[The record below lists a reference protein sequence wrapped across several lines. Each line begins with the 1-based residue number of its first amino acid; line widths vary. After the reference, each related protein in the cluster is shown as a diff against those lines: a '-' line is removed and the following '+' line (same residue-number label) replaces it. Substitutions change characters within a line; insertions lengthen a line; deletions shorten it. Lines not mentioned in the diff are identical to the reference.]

1 MSATSAPIAVLVTF
15 LFLAGCATSGNMI
28 INEGLPNPNSVVTNP
43 LVTNYKRDDTQ
54 VMESEG
60 AAPGNSIEHPSIGQ
74 WPQGWQLGEPDLIV
88 KFRAPYSLP
97 LEDSD
102 VFRNF
107 VITNVT
113 ASDRY
118 VRALEFRL
126 GNRGVVHHAEFRL
139 DESDAS
145 LRRDHEEPEV
155 GFGGMDNPTAHY
167 PDGHFVNW
175 VPGKRAT
182 ELAEGLAWRLPAQ
195 ADLVVQL
202 HMMPSGIDEVIDPM
216 IGLYFTDQP
225 PALNPQMLWLGSRWL
240 PIAADDS
247 SFTTRDSYELPF
259 DVEVMSVLPHC
270 HFICN
275 GIKAWATLP
284 DGSEQWLAKN
294 EKWDFYSQ
302 EEFNFK
308 QLLSLPRGTTLSM
321 EFSYDNSAHNSSN
334 PNDPPQ
340 DIEFGP
346 LSTNEMADLWIQ
358 VMPRNNRE
366 GIDLQ
371 HSSSRHLQMK
381 KRERLKQQIE
391 LEPDVNRYLE
401 LARSY
406 SRANQSH
413 EAVTQLQN
421 ALEHAPENTTVLEN
435 LAIALTN
442 MGRQDEALL
451 HWRRC
456 VQLSPNDS
464 RAQLNLGTALGFL
477 NQAAEAE
484 FHLQRATQLDPNSAP
499 TFFRLGRTQS
509 YLGRFDD
516 ALGSFRTAMALNPD
530 EPMAL
535 GAAARLLATHPDSSK
550 RRPSEALDLAN
561 RVLKQLPRPDAS
573 SLSTLAMAQAA
584 AGDFVQAASTA
595 KLALSRVMPDESS
608 LDIMIRRQVN
618 HYKQGQVEVV
628 RAAGEKRFV
637 APSERRRSSSLP
649 N

>member
-1 MSATSAPIAVLVTF
+1 
-15 LFLAGCATSGNMI
+15 MI

-43 LVTNYKRDDTQ
+43 LVTNYRHDDTQ

-60 AAPGNSIEHPSIGQ
+60 AAPGNSIEHLSTGQ

-139 DESDAS
+139 DESDDS

-275 GIKAWATLP
+275 DIKAWATLP

-308 QLLSLPRGTTLSM
+308 QPLSLPRGTTLSM
-321 EFSYDNSAHNSSN
+321 EFSYDNSAHNSRN

-406 SRANQSH
+406 SRANQLH

-516 ALGSFRTAMALNPD
+516 ALGSFRAAMALNPD

-561 RVLKQLPRPDAS
+561 RVLKQLRRPDAS

>member
-43 LVTNYKRDDTQ
+43 LVTNYRHDDTQ

-60 AAPGNSIEHPSIGQ
+60 AASGNSIEHLSTGQ

-139 DESDAS
+139 DESDVS

-275 GIKAWATLP
+275 DIKAWATLP

-308 QLLSLPRGTTLSM
+308 QPLSLPRGTTLSM
-321 EFSYDNSAHNSSN
+321 EFSYDNSAHNSRN

-406 SRANQSH
+406 SRANQLH

-516 ALGSFRTAMALNPD
+516 ALGSFRAAMALNPD

-561 RVLKQLPRPDAS
+561 RVLKQLRRPDAS

>member
-1 MSATSAPIAVLVTF
+1 
-15 LFLAGCATSGNMI
+15 MI

-43 LVTNYKRDDTQ
+43 LVTNYRHDDTQ

-60 AAPGNSIEHPSIGQ
+60 AAPGNSIEHLSTGQ

-139 DESDAS
+139 DESDDS

-275 GIKAWATLP
+275 DIKAWATLP

-308 QLLSLPRGTTLSM
+308 QPLSLPRGTTLSM
-321 EFSYDNSAHNSSN
+321 EFSYDNSAHNSRN

-406 SRANQSH
+406 SRANQLH

-509 YLGRFDD
+509 YLSRFDD
-516 ALGSFRTAMALNPD
+516 ALGSFRAAMALNPD

-561 RVLKQLPRPDAS
+561 RVLKQLRRPDAS

>member
-1 MSATSAPIAVLVTF
+1 MSVTRPAIAALFTF
-15 LFLAGCATSGNMI
+15 VFLAGCAGSGNVI
-28 INEGLPNPNSVVTNP
+28 INEGLTNPNSA
-43 LVTNYKRDDTQ
+43 LVTSHSHDDTQ
-54 VMESEG
+54 SMEFEG
-60 AAPGNSIEHPSIGQ
+60 AAAMTPPERLSTDRLKTS
-74 WPQGWQLGEPDLIV
+74 WQLGEPDLIV
-88 KFRAPYSLP
+88 KMQAPYSLP
-97 LEDSD
+97 LKNSD

-107 VITNVT
+107 VIPNVT
-113 ASDRY
+113 AADRY
-118 VRALEFRL
+118 VRALEFRPS
-126 GNRGVVHHAEFRL
+126 NHEVVHHAEFRL
-139 DESDAS
+139 DETDAS
-145 LRRDHEEPEV
+145 WRRDNEEPGSGYE
-155 GFGGMDNPTAHY
+155 GMDNATAHF

-175 VPGKRAT
+175 VPGKRAA
-182 ELAEGLAWRLPAQ
+182 ELAEGLAWLLPAQ
-195 ADLVVQL
+195 ADLVIQL

-216 IGLYFTDQP
+216 IGLYFTDKP
-225 PALNPQMLWLGSRWL
+225 LAINPQMLWLGSRWL

-247 SFTTRDSYELPF
+247 NFTTRDSYELPF

-275 GIKAWATLP
+275 DIKAWASLP
-284 DGSEQWLAKN
+284 DGSEEWLAKN

-302 EEFNFK
+302 KEFNFK
-308 QLLSLPRGTTLSM
+308 QPLSLPRGTTLSM
-321 EFSYDNSAHNSSN
+321 EFSYDNSAHNPRN

-366 GIDLQ
+366 GTDLQ
-371 HSSSRHLQMK
+371 HSSSRHLQVK
-381 KRERLKQQIE
+381 KRERLAQLIE

-406 SRANQSH
+406 SRANQLH

-421 ALEHAPENTTVLEN
+421 AVEHAPENTLVLEN

-451 HWRRC
+451 HWQRR
-456 VQLSPNDS
+456 VQLSPKNS
-464 RAQLNLGTALGFL
+464 RAHLNLGTALGFL
-477 NQAAEAE
+477 NQVAEAE
-484 FHLQRATQLDPNSAP
+484 FHLQRATQLNPNSA
-499 TFFRLGRTQS
+499 TAFFRLGRTQS

-516 ALGSFRTAMALNPD
+516 ALGNFRVAMTLNPD

-535 GAAARLLATHPDSSK
+535 SAAARLLATHPDSSK

-561 RVLKQLPRPDAS
+561 KVLKQLPRPDAS

-595 KLALSRVMPDESS
+595 KLALRRVKPDNILLEKI
-608 LDIMIRRQVN
+608 LRRQVD
-618 HYKQGQVEVV
+618 HYKQGQIEVV

>member
-15 LFLAGCATSGNMI
+15 LFLAGCTSGNMI

-43 LVTNYKRDDTQ
+43 LVINYRHDDTQ

-60 AAPGNSIEHPSIGQ
+60 AAPGNSIEHLSTGQ

-139 DESDAS
+139 DESDVS

-275 GIKAWATLP
+275 DIKAWATLP

-308 QLLSLPRGTTLSM
+308 QPLSLPRGTTLSM
-321 EFSYDNSAHNSSN
+321 EFSYDNSAHNSRN

-406 SRANQSH
+406 SRANQLH

-509 YLGRFDD
+509 YLSRFDD
-516 ALGSFRTAMALNPD
+516 ALGSFRAAMALNPD

-561 RVLKQLPRPDAS
+561 RVLKQLRRPDAS